1 MCGYAPVSQVCR
13 HSVSLQVGFAALR
26 LARLLTGVL
35 GEHDGTAAALPDS
48 DEVLLPL
55 MLASAGLASLTA
67 GRDAS
72 VSAPLSVVLPLRVTP
87 MILQACCQA

>member
-1 MCGYAPVSQVCR
+1 MLTCR
-13 HSVSLQVGFAALR
+13 VPPWLQVGFAALR

-35 GEHDGTAAALPDS
+35 GEHDGAAAVLPDR

-72 VSAPLSVVLPLRVTP
+72 VSAPVSVVMPVELHP
-87 MILQACCQA
+87 